1 MSMMGK
7 VIPKK
12 AILSFSAFCQAC
24 STFFK
29 FVIPLC
35 YVQVMYVDY
44 ETQRQM
50 ENATLHF
57 LCDDVCAKFHS
68 DRPTEEI
75 WCMQTYIHTIL
86 MVRHL
91 LFIFHQRDA
100 HMHSVSLCTRVEE
113 KLVK

>member
-1 MSMMGK
+1 MSMMDK

-24 STFFK
+24 SIFFK

-44 ETQRQM
+44 EKQRQM

-75 WCMQTYIHTIL
+75 WWI
-86 MVRHL
+86 RHL
-91 LFIFHQRDA
+91 LFIFHQRNA